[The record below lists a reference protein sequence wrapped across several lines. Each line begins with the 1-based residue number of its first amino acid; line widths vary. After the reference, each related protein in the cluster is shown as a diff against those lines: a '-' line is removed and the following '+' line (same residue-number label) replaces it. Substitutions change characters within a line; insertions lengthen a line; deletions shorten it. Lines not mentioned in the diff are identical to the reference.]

1 MTTTERRI
9 AALTTGQLGA
19 FSRAQATDAG
29 LSNRQL
35 RSRVMSG
42 ALEQTGP
49 NSFRVAG
56 TPNTLKGQLV
66 EVLLDIGGDVR
77 VCGPT
82 AAALHG
88 MPGFSL
94 RRPFHVLVGSDRNVR
109 RNGVVVHRSEYID
122 PIDCEEVD
130 GIAVTSPV
138 RTVIDLARHAS
149 WAQLAGASEHLV
161 ADGLGSE
168 DLLHRRIGALRSK
181 GRYGIPLL
189 LRVLERLEITAGG
202 ASWLEREYLRLL
214 RRAGLPRPETQV
226 ILART
231 KDHAVRV
238 DCTFPGTRLV
248 VELLGYR
255 FHRTKSQMN
264 CDASRRNALV
274 AAGHVVYEFTYDHVT
289 TDPDFVV
296 AQTRAALAAAA
307 AA

>member
-1 MTTTERRI
+1 MTVTGVGLTTGMTTTERRI

-94 RRPFHVLVGSDRNVR
+94 RRPLHVSHPTEGREEGQAPACR
-109 RNGVVVHRSEYID
+109 RCG
-122 PIDCEEVD
+122 
-130 GIAVTSPV
+130 
-138 RTVIDLARHAS
+138 
-149 WAQLAGASEHLV
+149 
-161 ADGLGSE
+161 
-168 DLLHRRIGALRSK
+168 RI
-181 GRYGIPLL
+181 
-189 LRVLERLEITAGG
+189 
-202 ASWLEREYLRLL
+202 
-214 RRAGLPRPETQV
+214 PET
-226 ILART
+226 AT
-231 KDHAVRV
+231 
-238 DCTFPGTRLV
+238 P
-248 VELLGYR
+248 
-255 FHRTKSQMN
+255 
-264 CDASRRNALV
+264 SRPA
-274 AAGHVVYEFTYDHVT
+274 
-289 TDPDFVV
+289 
-296 AQTRAALAAAA
+296 
-307 AA
+307 